1 MLARPRRRAHVLC
14 GDLVCPSRGRVAT
27 TAPHP
32 SLAVPDSQ
40 STIGLALGGGGARG
54 LAHVVMFEAF
64 DELGVRPKLI
74 AGTSIGAIMGAAYA
88 SGLSAREIRAHM
100 DEALSVRFDLVR
112 DLFSAR
118 ARTLPRVAGM
128 FSPMNAVLSAE
139 ALLEVVYPSRVA
151 REFSHLAIPLEVV
164 ATDFYGLDAVVFRDG
179 PLRRAVAASMALPAV
194 FEPVVVEGR
203 ALVDGGLTNPLPF
216 DLVLGKADVTI
227 AIDVSG
233 APVASPDRNHPTA
246 TEALLGASFIFE
258 RSIVRE
264 KLKSQ
269 QPDIYLNA
277 GTSHFQLTD
286 VWKFKEILAAA
297 IPAKD
302 QLKRQIARVMDAEPL
317 VAIEAPDAASALEA
331 PADVAASTKRP
342 RSNFLKRLKRA
353 GKPR

>member
-1 MLARPRRRAHVLC
+1 MKTDKSIVPVPAPGASVP
-14 GDLVCPSRGRVAT
+14 VSSSQPS
-27 TAPHP
+27 
-32 SLAVPDSQ
+32 
-40 STIGLALGGGGARG
+40 IGLALGGGGARG

-64 DELGVRPKLI
+64 DELGIRPKLI

-88 SGLSAREIRAHM
+88 SGLSAREIRAHL

-118 ARTLPRVAGM
+118 ARTLPRVAGL

-151 REFSHLAIPLEVV
+151 RDFSQLVIPLEVV

-233 APVASPDRNHPTA
+233 APVASPNRNHPTA

-286 VWKFKEILAAA
+286 VWKFKEILTAA

-302 QLKRQIARVMDAEPL
+302 QLKRQIARIMDAEALLEIEPL
-317 VAIEAPDAASALEA
+317 DSPISLAAPFETAAS
-331 PADVAASTKRP
+331 PKRS
-342 RSNFLKRLKRA
+342 RRNFLKRLRRIGKKR
-353 GKPR
+353 